1 MFTVKS
7 AVAILRLVYRR
18 VPALTQIYGTN
29 MRALKLSILTALFLF
44 ATAGFVTAQS
54 FTYQGKLTVSG
65 VPPNG
70 PYDLQFRLFDSETG
84 GNQQGSTAV
93 ADDLQVTNGIFTVEL
108 DFGPGAIAPGQRWL
122 EMEVRPG
129 ASTGAYNLLSPR
141 QKITAAPYST
151 LADRSMSSDFAE
163 AANDANTVGGMSPL
177 RFIQEGDARL
187 TDARPPLPQSPSY
200 VQINPSDIQS
210 GNFAVNGNGW
220 IGNVLSVS
228 GNTFIYSSLSVLGT
242 INGNVNGSATTASNA
257 LNLGGVA
264 AGQYVVTTDPRMADA
279 RNPLPG
285 STNYIRNTGVQQA
298 SSSFNI
304 SGNGTAGGTLSGLI
318 VNATNE
324 YHINGV
330 RVLRSN
336 PTTGNLYVGTEAGP
350 VSVGTSNS
358 FFGHQAGV
366 LNTTGSA
373 NSFFGSRA
381 GANNL
386 TGGNN
391 TFFGW
396 SAGSNNTTGNNNTF
410 LGLGAGGGN
419 TTGFAN
425 TLIGSSANVGSANLS
440 FATAIGVNAVVTASD
455 RIQLGRAMADT
466 VAIGRMALQMA
477 SDDVCISNLFV
488 LAYCSSSR
496 RYKENIVDFTSGLDL
511 VNKLRPVTFDWIEGG
526 EGDLGLIAEEVEA
539 VEPLLATYNDKGEIQ
554 GVKYKQLTIVLI
566 NAVTQQQKQI
576 ESQRREIDGQQEQ
589 IRGLKSLVC
598 AEKPGAEIC
607 KER

>member
-1 MFTVKS
+1 
-7 AVAILRLVYRR
+7 
-18 VPALTQIYGTN
+18 
-29 MRALKLSILTALFLF
+29 
-44 ATAGFVTAQS
+44 
-54 FTYQGKLTVSG
+54 
-65 VPPNG
+65 
-70 PYDLQFRLFDSETG
+70 
-84 GNQQGSTAV
+84 
-93 ADDLQVTNGIFTVEL
+93 
-108 DFGPGAIAPGQRWL
+108 
-122 EMEVRPG
+122 
-129 ASTGAYNLLSPR
+129 
-141 QKITAAPYST
+141 
-151 LADRSMSSDFAE
+151 
-163 AANDANTVGGMSPL
+163 
-177 RFIQEGDARL
+177 
-187 TDARPPLPQSPSY
+187 
-200 VQINPSDIQS
+200 
-210 GNFAVNGNGW
+210 
-220 IGNVLSVS
+220 
-228 GNTFIYSSLSVLGT
+228 
-242 INGNVNGSATTASNA
+242 
-257 LNLGGVA
+257 
-264 AGQYVVTTDPRMADA
+264 
-279 RNPLPG
+279 
-285 STNYIRNTGVQQA
+285 
-298 SSSFNI
+298 
-304 SGNGTAGGTLSGLI
+304 
-318 VNATNE
+318 
-324 YHINGV
+324 
-330 RVLRSN
+330 
-336 PTTGNLYVGTEAGP
+336 
-350 VSVGTSNS
+350 
-358 FFGHQAGV
+358 
-366 LNTTGSA
+366 
-373 NSFFGSRA
+373 
-381 GANNL
+381 L

-396 SAGSNNTTGNNNTF
+396 GAGSNNTTGNNNTF